1 MDILSIAIIAF
12 AVLETLNVIILYF
25 APGFTHGGNG
35 VAVFD
40 AWEKSKADP
49 EMHAFVSYLVKWV
62 AGTKLIFIALLVVV
76 VITGSDLTKLGAL
89 GALILTVSTFYLSL
103 YPLIRSMDR
112 EGWITPS
119 GYSRTLGLMIGGF
132 LGLFLM
138 AIAAWLALP
147 R

>member
-1 MDILSIAIIAF
+1 MDILPIAIMAF

-25 APGFTHGGNG
+25 APGFTRGGNG
-35 VAVFD
+35 VAVFN

-49 EMHAFVSYLVKWV
+49 ELHAFVSYLVNWV

-89 GALILTVSTFYLSL
+89 VALILTVSTFYWRL
-103 YPLIRSMDR
+103 YPLIRRMDR
-112 EGWITPS
+112 AGWITPP

-132 LGLFLM
+132 LGVFLL
-138 AIAAWLALP
+138 AIAAWLAWS